1 MTNNTTSYVN
11 IETLVKLHNDSTAR
25 EYLAVIDA
33 SSASLVAALD
43 LIDKGI
49 IPSSM
54 MYSNADPAN
63 IIELFDDGVARY
75 KAISL
80 YKRVVKTAI
89 KKLIELGCINRVGNL
104 FNKVSS
110 GFSYGEQARCFLIT
124 YSAVK

>member
-11 IETLVKLHNDSTAR
+11 IETLAKLHNDLTAR

-33 SSASLVAALD
+33 SSASLVTALD

-54 MYSNADPAN
+54 MYGNTNPAN
-63 IIELFDDGVARY
+63 IVELFDDGVARY
-75 KAISL
+75 KAINL
-80 YKRVVKTAI
+80 YKRVVKAAI
-89 KKLIELGCINRVGNL
+89 EKLIELGCINRVGDL

-110 GFSYGEQARCFLIT
+110 NFSYGEQARCFLMT